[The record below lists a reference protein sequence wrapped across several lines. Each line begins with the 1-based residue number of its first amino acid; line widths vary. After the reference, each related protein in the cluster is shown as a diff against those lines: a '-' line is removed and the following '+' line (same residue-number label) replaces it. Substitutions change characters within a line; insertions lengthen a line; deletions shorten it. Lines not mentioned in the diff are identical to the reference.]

1 MPIESEQELEQAV
14 QEYQR
19 LSDAPEESEEG
30 RRRSVLD
37 ADIKSYYARCADT
50 MRPAKPPS
58 TG

>member
-1 MPIESEQELEQAV
+1 MSIESEQELEQAV
-14 QEYQR
+14 QEFQR
-19 LSDAPEESEEG
+19 LRDAQEGSEEG